1 MTLKVVYNIS
11 SHLNISFDHDVE
23 SEDLAD
29 VVGED
34 VVEDY
39 RSGKLSEREL
49 MDLIWEQNK
58 DYMTD
63 LVHQYVEVDFKLEE
77 N

>member
-1 MTLKVVYNIS
+1 MTLKLVYNIS

-58 DYMTD
+58 DYMAD